1 MVLSG
6 CDAVKQTIT
15 DKPTLS
21 DAQIT
26 KLIPKRVNN
35 AKLWAT
41 DIGDIFDELSLPKT
55 AQNICTAIAVIDQES
70 NFHADPSVP
79 NLGNAALKAIDDK
92 LEDKL
97 GKIWQAYFATCLRHA
112 QRQKQLHQTNQS
124 CKTENSLMSY
134 TERFLIILPEPIK

>member
-1 MVLSG
+1 MHKMYPTSILLCAVVLSG
-6 CDAVKQTIT
+6 CDSVKQTIT

-21 DAQIT
+21 DTQIT

-97 GKIWQAYFATCLRHA
+97 GKNMAGVFRNMLETRP
-112 QRQKQLHQTNQS
+112 TP
-124 CKTENSLMSY
+124 KTTSSNKSKL
-134 TERFLIILPEPIK
+134 